1 MFSESK
7 LIATLCM
14 NVYRFAAVSANGRPA
29 SDVSISTCRSYG
41 VIHSPGDT
49 TLLVMEKRVNNES
62 EPHKPHT
69 ARWFSRFL
77 FHPPPSLVQLL
88 STHAPSA
95 FTLASVFSVYSWHR
109 ALGERFWLFNKQLT
123 WATKTSGRWHSAVRY
138 QSTRYRGEREQRPLI
153 LWANPKE
160 VKKCC

>member
-1 MFSESK
+1 MFTDLLLWVPMVGLPRMYPSAPVDHMGWSTARETPHCSLWK
-7 LIATLCM
+7 REWTM
-14 NVYRFAAVSANGRPA
+14 NQSHTNP
-29 SDVSISTCRSYG
+29 
-41 VIHSPGDT
+41 
-49 TLLVMEKRVNNES
+49 TLLVG
-62 EPHKPHT
+62 
-69 ARWFSRFL
+69 
-77 FHPPPSLVQLL
+77 FHASSFTPPPSLVQLL